1 MWMNASNNLFAF
13 VRSQSHWMTTYVE
26 QDVQILTEDL
36 GVLVVKA
43 SVCIMEQY
51 VEVRLSAGTW
61 TVCLIFF
68 IFYGSFSQTKPGQ
81 QEDSI
86 CSYNLNVRN

>member
-1 MWMNASNNLFAF
+1 
-13 VRSQSHWMTTYVE
+13 MTTYVE

-51 VEVRLSAGTW
+51 VEVRLSAGT
-61 TVCLIFF
+61 
-68 IFYGSFSQTKPGQ
+68 
-81 QEDSI
+81 
-86 CSYNLNVRN
+86 